1 MSNDKI
7 PYWGTH
13 GASSS
18 GFLGPLPES
27 TSGNTNILVMVDQYT
42 KWVECIAL
50 PSQRAEVTARDTVN
64 QFLAKFGYPFNL
76 YTIRDATLRVDFLNR
91 FARYSKYTKIA
102 LRLTVRQQTDKLKGS
117 TEALWMQYV
126 VL

>member
-7 PYWGTH
+7 SYWGTH
-13 GASSS
+13 GVSSS

-27 TSGNTNILVMVDQYT
+27 TSGNTNILVMMDQFT

-64 QFLAKFGYPFNL
+64 QFFAKFGYPFSL
-76 YTIRDATLRVDFLNR
+76 LRVDFLNR
-91 FARYSKYTKIA
+91 FVRYSKYTKIA

-117 TEALWMQYV
+117 TEPLWMQYV